1 MAQQQEPSSK
11 SGGPR
16 SVGYPATEVKAEP
29 KRRRLTAEYK
39 LRILT
44 EAENCREPGGIGAL
58 VRREGLYSSALTQ
71 WRKQRDRGVLSSL
84 SGKRGRKATD
94 PLILE
99 VEALKKLNGKLE
111 QRLKQAELII
121 EVQKKVSQL
130 LGIPMSEP
138 RTEGAE

>member
-1 MAQQQEPSSK
+1 
-11 SGGPR
+11 
-16 SVGYPATEVKAEP
+16 
-29 KRRRLTAEYK
+29 
-39 LRILT
+39 
-44 EAENCREPGGIGAL
+44 